1 MTNNINQTTGITTT
15 IASAYNKATAT
26 YDHIMEPIRFINK
39 YVDSKND
46 LDRSL
51 ENNTIS
57 KEEYNEE
64 VHELQTNTFGSD
76 AKKLA
81 IANKFEA
88 VADWKEAHGIDKI
101 QNSIHEVTASI
112 KNAFAK
118 TSFGQKFAEIK
129 EVAAQMS
136 GVQHD
141 ETKAAG
147 TKMSTSDKETGL
159 SSRRAAMANELV
171 PGGGSITAEASM
183 QAGN

>member
-15 IASAYNKATAT
+15 IAAAYSKATAA
-26 YDHIMEPIRFINK
+26 YNHIMEPIHFINK

-51 ENNTIS
+51 KNNTIS

-64 VHELQTNTFGSD
+64 VHELQTSTFGSD

-101 QNSIHEVTASI
+101 QNGIHEVTASI

-118 TSFGQKFAEIK
+118 TSFGQKFAGIK

-141 ETKAAG
+141 ETKTVG

-159 SSRRAAMANELV
+159 SSRRAAMASELF